1 MGKRWRSSKSRGR
14 GTTATSR
21 EDATN
26 ERECGRGRDAVG
38 KRRLLQ
44 HSLSNGFLDFYDK
57 TKTFQQSEAEFFAK
71 LEADLVLA
79 QTYEDKS
86 NQEAALKCIPRA
98 ELEKLSEEKF
108 ESLKTK
114 DPKTKPSLKR
124 DILLLELLRWFKEEF
139 FSWVDSPASCC
150 EKEGGTT
157 RSKGMLFPTPQEQS
171 DGAGRVEG

>member
-1 MGKRWRSSKSRGR
+1 M
-14 GTTATSR
+14 
-21 EDATN
+21 N
-26 ERECGRGRDAVG
+26 
-38 KRRLLQ
+38 
-44 HSLSNGFLDFYDK
+44 
-57 TKTFQQSEAEFFAK
+57 TFQQSEAEFFAK
-71 LEADLVLA
+71 LEADIVLA

-108 ESLKTK
+108 ESLKAK
-114 DPKTKPSLKR
+114 DPTTKPSLKR

-150 EKEGGTT
+150 EKDGGTT
-157 RSKGMLFPTPQEQS
+157 RSKGMLVPTPQEQS